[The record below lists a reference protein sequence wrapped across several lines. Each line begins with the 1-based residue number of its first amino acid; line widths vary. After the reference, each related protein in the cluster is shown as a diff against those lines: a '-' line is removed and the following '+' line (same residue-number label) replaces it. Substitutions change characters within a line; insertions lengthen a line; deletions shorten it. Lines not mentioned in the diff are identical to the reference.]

1 MTTSTTGLLPAQQYL
16 SAQSVGGPADR
27 SLSALQRIIA
37 TCSLIVIVG
46 SLTLAQAHRENA
58 ADPVEGAE
66 SVAIENAGVP
76 VEIDGRPVLIIY
88 APIGGFTPQERAE
101 GIQIRIIALGKR
113 RDIAPDAIHAEDR
126 GTWTEVMA
134 GTDRIMGIT
143 AGDAKAAERTRPEL
157 AAEYTEIIRRVV
169 KQYREDHTWRKILWG
184 ILYALL
190 ATAAVAGFL
199 AFLF

>member
-27 SLSALQRIIA
+27 WLSALQRIIA

-46 SLTLAQAHRENA
+46 SLTLAQAQREHA
-58 ADPVEGAE
+58 GAPVEGAY

-76 VEIDGRPVLIIY
+76 VEIDGRPVLVIY

-101 GIQIRIIALGKR
+101 GIQHRIIALGKR
-113 RDIAPDAIHAEDR
+113 RDTAPEAIHAEDR
-126 GTWTEVMA
+126 GTWTEVLA

-143 AGDAKAAERTRPEL
+143 AGDAKGAERTRPEL
-157 AAEYTEIIRRVV
+157 AAEYT
-169 KQYREDHTWRKILWG
+169 H
-184 ILYALL
+184 
-190 ATAAVAGFL
+190 
-199 AFLF
+199 